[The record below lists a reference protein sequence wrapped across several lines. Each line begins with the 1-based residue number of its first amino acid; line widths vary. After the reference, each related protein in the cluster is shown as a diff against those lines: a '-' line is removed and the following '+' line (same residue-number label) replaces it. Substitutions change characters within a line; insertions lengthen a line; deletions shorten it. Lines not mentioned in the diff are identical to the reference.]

1 MNRRGGCTSRTK
13 NNKNGL
19 SQDDYTIDMHQNDF
33 GHGSNAAA
41 AAAAAAATGGAMG
54 ATATHTSTEPLSP
67 FDNTRRYAPAAATA
81 GGVYGANNTEPY
93 GDYHEAYS
101 QAGYSQGGYSQE
113 GYSQDGYNGY
123 GQQPEYGYYDGG
135 NYAAAGAVPGVVGA
149 AGYDSNRHEINNN
162 MYANNNY
169 DPSYQSK
176 HYSDLTSPTSAGN
189 LSEGYSSVDKPNVK
203 DYNSKP
209 NEM

>member
-1 MNRRGGCTSRTK
+1 
-13 NNKNGL
+13 
-19 SQDDYTIDMHQNDF
+19 MHQNDF